1 MLQASGSAVEDTSWD
16 VYPTYS
22 LSIGNQTMTESEIA
36 NAILRTASDE
46 IINGTAVYV
55 DDQLLYVTTE
65 GDHLRS
71 YLENIKA
78 PFENAMD
85 SSVYT
90 AFAHNIRLVDGVYL
104 QESVSSYA
112 DVINALTEG
121 GGIHT
126 YTAVDGDTV
135 ESVVNATGVSFDSLA
150 QMNPNC

>member
-1 MLQASGSAVEDTSWD
+1 
-16 VYPTYS
+16 
-22 LSIGNQTMTESEIA
+22 MTESEIA

-90 AFAHNIRLVDGVYL
+90 AFATTSASWTVFICRSL
-104 QESVSSYA
+104 SAPTRTSS
-112 DVINALTEG
+112 T
-121 GGIHT
+121 
-126 YTAVDGDTV
+126 
-135 ESVVNATGVSFDSLA
+135 
-150 QMNPNC
+150 P